1 MRTTSLALALAAC
14 AAPGCSRASPPAP
27 AGPALTASA
36 SGSETDAA
44 PTTAPA
50 APASASSPAPSAAAA
65 GTVAPSALPMAAAID
80 EAANGAVARGEVPGA
95 VVAVVRGDGVVF
107 LKAYGL
113 RSKDPEEQ
121 PMTADTVF
129 DLASLTKVVGTA
141 PCIHL
146 LAEKGKIRLDAPV
159 ARYLPSFGKNGKD
172 AITVEQLLLHTS
184 GLVAD
189 NAISDYRRGRTEAL
203 ARIHALPVAHEPGEQ
218 FEYSDV
224 GYIVLGELVEAVSG
238 QPLDVFARENVFA
251 PLGMNETTW
260 QPGPALAER
269 AAPTEPREGR
279 MLKGEVDDPRAAL
292 LGGVAGHAGLFSTAA
307 DLARFAGML
316 LGGGRVRGTQILAPS
331 TFRAMVAARELPGGA
346 KRTLGW
352 DVWPGLTG
360 TGGYTH
366 TGFTGTLLRVD
377 PRAETAIIVLTS
389 RLHPDGK
396 GDPKRLRAEVTAA
409 AARGLHDA
417 TGPAR
422 VLTGIDVLERDGFAL
437 LKGRRV
443 GLVTNAS
450 GVDAK
455 GARTADVL
463 RAAPGVTLTAIF
475 SPEHGLGGRD
485 DGSVG
490 DGRDERTGVVVY
502 SLFGKRTR
510 PSADELRDVDVLVFD
525 LADAGARFFT
535 YETTLGYLLETAA
548 EHHLPLVV
556 LDRPDPIGGI
566 AVEGPVLEAGRTSF
580 IGYHPAP
587 VRHGMT
593 LGELGKLWNG
603 ERALGA
609 DLKVV
614 PVEGWRRGQLFDATG
629 LPWRSPSP
637 NLRSLDEALLYP
649 GVALLE
655 ATNVSVGRGTSRP
668 FEQVGAP
675 WMDGKRLAA
684 ALAGARIPG
693 ARFAATTFTPAS
705 GPFAGEPCEG
715 VLISVADRTRFEPV
729 RTGLAIAAALLRL
742 HRDAWE
748 PKNVMTLLGHQPTFA
763 ALLRGDPVEAMV
775 AGWQADLGAFLAVR
789 KRYLLYPE

>member
-1 MRTTSLALALAAC
+1 MTAAV
-14 AAPGCSRASPPAP
+14 PVAS
-27 AGPALTASA
+27 TV
-36 SGSETDAA
+36 
-44 PTTAPA
+44 APA
-50 APASASSPAPSAAAA
+50 ASAAGA
-65 GTVAPSALPMAAAID
+65 GTVVPSALPMAAAID

-95 VVAVVRGDGVVF
+95 VVAVVRSSGVVF

-113 RSKDPEEQ
+113 RAKEPEEQ

-129 DLASLTKVVGTA
+129 DLASLTKVVATA

-146 LAEKGKIRLDAPV
+146 LAEKGKIQLGAPV
-159 ARYLPSFGKNGKD
+159 ARYLPAFGKNGKD
-172 AITVEQLLLHTS
+172 AVTVEQLLLHTS
-184 GLVAD
+184 GLVPD
-189 NAISDYRRGRTEAL
+189 NSITDYRGGRAAAL
-203 ARIHALPVAHEPGEQ
+203 ARIHALPISREPGEQ

-224 GYIVLGELVEAVSG
+224 GYIVLGELVEVVSG
-238 QPLDVFARENVFA
+238 QPLDVFAREQIFA
-251 PLGMNETTW
+251 PLGMNDTGYN
-260 QPGPALAER
+260 PPPALVER

-279 MLKGEVDDPRAAL
+279 MLKGEAHDPRAAL

-307 DLARFAGML
+307 DLARFAAML

-331 TFRAMVAARELPGGA
+331 TFRAMVAPRELPGDV

-360 TGGYTH
+360 AGGYMH

-396 GDPKRLRAEVTAA
+396 GEPKRLRAEVTAA
-409 AARGLHDA
+409 AARGLRDA
-417 TGPAR
+417 ASGTGAGTAAPAVPAAR

-437 LKGRRV
+437 LKGKKI

-463 RAAPGVTLTAIF
+463 KAAPGVTLSAIF
-475 SPEHGLGGRD
+475 SPEHGLGGRA
-485 DGSVG
+485 DGAVG

-502 SLFGKRTR
+502 SLYGKRTR
-510 PSADELRDVDVLVFD
+510 PSADELRDVDTLVFD

-548 EHHLPLVV
+548 EHKKPIVV
-556 LDRPDPIGGI
+556 LDRPDPIGGM

-580 IGYHPAP
+580 IGYHPVP

-593 LGELGKLWNG
+593 LGELARLWNA
-603 ERALGA
+603 ERGIGA
-609 DLKVV
+609 DLTVV
-614 PVEGWRRGQLFDATG
+614 RAEGWRRAQLFDATG
-629 LPWRSPSP
+629 LPWMRPSP
-637 NLRSLDEALLYP
+637 NLRTLDEAILYP

-655 ATNVSVGRGTSRP
+655 ATNVSVGRGTPRP

-675 WMDGKRLAA
+675 WIDGARLAA
-684 ALAGARIPG
+684 ALNGARIPG
-693 ARFAATTFTPAS
+693 ARFAATAFTPSSA
-705 GPFAGEPCEG
+705 PFKDERCEG
-715 VLISVADRTRFEPV
+715 VQIAVTDRARFEPV
-729 RTGLAIAAALLRL
+729 RMGLAIAAALLRL

-748 PKNVMTLLGHQPTFA
+748 SKNVLTLLGHPPTFA
-763 ALLRGDPVEAMV
+763 ALLRGDTVESMV
-775 AGWQADLGAFLAVR
+775 SGWQAELSAFLAVR
-789 KRYLLYPE
+789 KKYLLYPE